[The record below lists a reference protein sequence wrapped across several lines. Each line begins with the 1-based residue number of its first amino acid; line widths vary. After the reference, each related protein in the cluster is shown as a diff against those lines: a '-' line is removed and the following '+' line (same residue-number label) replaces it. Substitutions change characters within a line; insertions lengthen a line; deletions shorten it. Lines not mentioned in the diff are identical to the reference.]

1 MPISY
6 TPIAQ
11 FEKTSFKA
19 TAQTG
24 SIITHDIYTLGAG
37 APIIIIQ
44 ELPGIG
50 KETLRLADKFV
61 AEGFQVILPHL
72 FGPLEKISVAGNLLR
87 VFCMRKEFHL
97 FKSNKSS
104 PIVDWL
110 KALCREIKTKKGVRG
125 VGVIGM
131 CLTGN
136 FAISL
141 MGDENVLAAV
151 SSQPSMPILKQK
163 ELHMSEEEITAIK
176 NNIDQTAPMLAYRFE
191 KDTMCTADKFQCIQ
205 HVFNSNEK
213 ERIKMRTLPGKGHS
227 VLTLDFVDKTG
238 HPTHNAMKE
247 VMQYFSEQLK

>member
-11 FEKTSFKA
+11 FKKTSF
-19 TAQTG
+19 TAPTQTG
-24 SIITHDIYTLGAG
+24 KSITHDIYTIGKG
-37 APIIIIQ
+37 APIVIVQ

-61 AEGFQVILPHL
+61 AQGFQVILPHL
-72 FGPLEKISVAGNLLR
+72 FGPLEQISVAGNLFR

-110 KALCREIKTKKGVRG
+110 KALCRKVKQENGVKG

-141 MGDENVLAAV
+141 MGDDSVLAAV
-151 SSQPSMPILKQK
+151 SSQPSMPILKHK
-163 ELHMSEEEITAIK
+163 SLHMSAEEIAEIK
-176 NNIDQTAPMLAYRFE
+176 VNIDKTAPMLAYRFE

-205 HVFNSNEK
+205 HVFNVATK
-213 ERIKMRTLPGKGHS
+213 ERVKMTTLPGKGHS
-227 VLTLDFVDKTG
+227 VLTLDFVDKEG
-238 HPTHNAMKE
+238 HPTHDALQE
-247 VMQYFSEQLK
+247 VIQYFSKQLK

>member
-1 MPISY
+1 MPSSY

-11 FEKTSFKA
+11 FEKTNFTA

-24 SIITHDIYTLGAG
+24 KSITHDIYTLGKG
-37 APIIIIQ
+37 APIVIVQ

-72 FGPLEKISVAGNLLR
+72 FGPLEQISVAGNLFR

-97 FKSNKSS
+97 FESNKSS

-110 KALCREIKTKKGVRG
+110 KALCRKVKQENGVKG

-141 MGDENVLAAV
+141 MGDAAVLAAV

-163 ELHMSEEEITAIK
+163 ALHISAEEIAEIK
-176 NNIDQTAPMLAYRFE
+176 ENIDKTAPMLAYRFE

-205 HVFNSNEK
+205 QVFNEGDK
-213 ERIKMRTLPGKGHS
+213 ERVKMRTLSGKGHA
-227 VLTLDFVDKTG
+227 VLTLDFVDKEG
-238 HPTHNAMKE
+238 HPTHDALQE
-247 VMQYFSEQLK
+247 VIQYFSKQLK